1 MTATT
6 AANLFDY
13 FEGIPPGGDAARP
26 APWAARAP
34 RRPRA
39 PRRGGGGCDVKLV
52 PRTRGWREDPGS
64 LAALDRVEREP
75 WVDAV
80 HRDGDCVELRLD
92 DGWIE
97 TTGAALEAGAGAEA
111 TLSDLAHGQRFS
123 VQFWDAN
130 ATKALHVGHLR
141 NLAIGNAL
149 AAALAQAGA
158 RVERR
163 SLISDAGR
171 SMGEA
176 MAGVLH
182 SGRHARSWP
191 SGEEKS
197 DHFVGVCYAD
207 YVAAGRTLG
216 SEEALEH
223 PEDSLTREL
232 TLRDDDADRLLARVL
247 GGEREALELWYKTRA
262 WVISGQRK
270 TLARLGI
277 AFDRVFFESDFLA
290 EAAELTATG
299 LRDGRLRRREDGVVY
314 YATGLRDF
322 AEFPLVRADG
332 LPTQHMRALA
342 YWMTAPELG
351 HMTSMQVCGTEWVSH
366 VTCRRKLMAELM
378 AAGGLHGEDG
388 GHGAGVGDVGPHV
401 GEGAGRGVVGV
412 GNGDIGD
419 GDVGDGDMGEV
430 GGGEGGSGEGWG
442 DVGSGEG
449 GWDGTMHPTRDIFN
463 GMVARQKRSL
473 ASSEGALLIDELTD
487 WVDAQIDADPERL
500 RVRRAHPAPE
510 RIAAQIA
517 LGFFLPHPVAPRIDF
532 EPAKLL
538 SEEESLGW
546 ELVRARAHRGRP
558 GVAGARRPVEDPDY
572 RFAVVQSELYRRY
585 LRLALQRY
593 DVRPLAHYLKHLSR
607 WYLER
612 DGDEHVE
619 RVVHTLLDRSARGLG
634 LETAR

>member
-1 MTATT
+1 MT
-6 AANLFDY
+6 NLFDY
-13 FEGIPPGGDAARP
+13 FEDLPVSDG
-26 APWAARAP
+26 APSRWAARAP
-34 RRPRA
+34 RRPR
-39 PRRGGGGCDVKLV
+39 RDCDVKLV
-52 PRTRGWREDPGS
+52 PRVRDWRQDADS
-64 LAALDRVEREP
+64 LQALAQIEREP
-75 WVDAV
+75 WAAGVT
-80 HRDGDCVELRLD
+80 HDGEGVQLRLN

-97 TTGAALEAGAGAEA
+97 TAGAALEAGGSAEA
-111 TLSDLAHGQRFS
+111 TLSDLAQGQRIS

-130 ATKALHVGHLR
+130 ATKALHAGHLR

-158 RVERR
+158 QVERR

-182 SGRHARSWP
+182 SGRHTPSWP
-191 SGEEKS
+191 AGGEKS

-207 YVAAGRTLG
+207 YVAASRSAGAEAA
-216 SEEALEH
+216 EEIEH

-232 TLRDDDADRLLARVL
+232 TLRGDAADELLQRAL
-247 GGEREALELWYKTRA
+247 SGDREALELWYKTRA

-277 AFDRVFFESDFLA
+277 AFDRVFFESDFLS

-299 LRDGRLRRREDGVVY
+299 LRDGRLRRREDGVVV
-314 YATGLRDF
+314 YATGLPDF

-342 YWMTAPELG
+342 YWMTAPELE

-366 VTCRRKLMAELM
+366 VTCRRKLMDELM
-378 AAGGLHGEDG
+378 TQADGARRAGEEDANGGGAGNGAGGASE
-388 GHGAGVGDVGPHV
+388 
-401 GEGAGRGVVGV
+401 
-412 GNGDIGD
+412 
-419 GDVGDGDMGEV
+419 
-430 GGGEGGSGEGWG
+430 
-442 DVGSGEG
+442 
-449 GWDGTMHPTRDIFN
+449 MHPTRDIFN
-463 GMVARQKRSL
+463 GMVSRQKRAF

-487 WVDAQIDADPERL
+487 WLDAQIDAQPERL
-500 RVRRAHPAPE
+500 QVRRAHPFPE
-510 RIAAQIA
+510 RIAAEVA
-517 LGFFLPHPVAPRIDF
+517 LGYFLPYPVAPRIDF
-532 EPAKLL
+532 DTGKLL
-538 SEEESLGW
+538 CEDESLGW
-546 ELVRARAHRGRP
+546 DLVRARARHGRVSP
-558 GVAGARRPVEDPDY
+558 SGGPRPVENPDY

-585 LRLALQRY
+585 LRLAAQRF

-612 DGDEHVE
+612 ERDEHVE

-634 LETAR
+634 LEPVR